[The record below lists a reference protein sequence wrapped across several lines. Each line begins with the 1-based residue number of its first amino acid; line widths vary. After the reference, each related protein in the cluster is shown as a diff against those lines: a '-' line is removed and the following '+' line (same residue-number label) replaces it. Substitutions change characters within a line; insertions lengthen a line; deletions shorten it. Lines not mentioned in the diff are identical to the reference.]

1 MRKQLNTTTRAHLIR
16 GAFYLLLLMAVCAI
30 PFALAQSRSRGAI
43 NPSIVSTAVNQTAV
57 SDTAAAPPTSGAVKA
72 QLAVSPYPK
81 QPQVV
86 LYAQYD
92 NASSIAPGST

>member
-16 GAFYLLLLMAVCAI
+16 GAFYLLLLLAVCAI

-72 QLAVSPYPK
+72 QLAVPPYPK
-81 QPQVV
+81 QPQV
-86 LYAQYD
+86 
-92 NASSIAPGST
+92 